1 MDFPSASAKAAFV
14 TRLKLAFEYTSFE
27 RKTMK
32 YFILGFYQ
40 SLLPPVK
47 RARSFDIVKGGQ
59 VLKLRSHFILTC

>member
-47 RARSFDIVKGGQ
+47 RARSFDIAKGGQ